1 MAPGSSPRVSK
12 ETGMGSE
19 QSRPVSTWTRKEH
32 VLQIKLLE
40 T

>member
-1 MAPGSSPRVSK
+1 MTPMQQPYGK

-19 QSRPVSTWTRKEH
+19 QSTLVSTWTRKEH
-32 VLQIKLLE
+32 VLQIKLPE